1 MRITI
6 GDILSVH
13 RGIIVHQVNCQR
25 VMGAGLALKIRR
37 KYYRHYLDYMG
48 RQPQLGEAF
57 FTQMA
62 EDFYIAGIY
71 GQERVG
77 RGETQTDYDTL
88 ANGFR
93 TVAHFSYVH
102 HLPVYLPYG
111 IGCGLAGGDWDVVSA
126 LIEQYLPNAVVI
138 KLPEK

>member
-6 GDILSVH
+6 GDILSAH

-48 RQPQLGEAF
+48 RQPRLGEAF

-62 EDFYIAGIY
+62 EDFYIADAIY
-71 GQERVG
+71 NYQLQFGK
-77 RGETQTDYDTL
+77 GETQ
-88 ANGFR
+88 
-93 TVAHFSYVH
+93 
-102 HLPVYLPYG
+102 
-111 IGCGLAGGDWDVVSA
+111 
-126 LIEQYLPNAVVI
+126 
-138 KLPEK
+138 